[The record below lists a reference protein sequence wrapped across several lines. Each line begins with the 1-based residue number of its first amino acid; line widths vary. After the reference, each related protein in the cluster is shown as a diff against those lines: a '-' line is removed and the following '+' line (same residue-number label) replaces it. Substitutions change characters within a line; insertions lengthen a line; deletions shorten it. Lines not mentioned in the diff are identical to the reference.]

1 MANFV
6 LGLAIYYGIAAWVSK
21 LLTKVIETHQ
31 WQASGVALSAG
42 VLCLLLGGRL
52 IARTKRSAKRGL
64 EETAKRKNPS
74 QLCPLSLFFLGTAF
88 CAVELTSAFPYFGFL
103 AILTSYHLTV
113 PSVLLFVMIY
123 NLIYVLPLILLSA
136 AYNQLQDTALIKR
149 IESASGNVAAY
160 VVPMAIT
167 LAGALLVYCGV
178 RLLT

>member
-1 MANFV
+1 M
-6 LGLAIYYGIAAWVSK
+6 
-21 LLTKVIETHQ
+21 
-31 WQASGVALSAG
+31 
-42 VLCLLLGGRL
+42 
-52 IARTKRSAKRGL
+52 
-64 EETAKRKNPS
+64 
-74 QLCPLSLFFLGTAF
+74 
-88 CAVELTSAFPYFGFL
+88 

-160 VVPMAIT
+160 VGPMAIT